1 MSVTCSPSGSGS
13 GSSSKKLPVRPLGD
27 LNTVKNQDGLSS
39 DGDVLPL
46 ASFFLPVFRVAAD
59 IFARKPGCY
68 QVRQPGW
75 AIGARFRPRGAPTKS
90 SIARRRTAPT
100 GSPESSHRRFARDF
114 PIEPARD
121 TPPRRGAH
129 WYSAARP
136 NRPKLDESDPTGEGG
151 SALSGARW
159 AGRTAPRP
167 LFQGH
172 QKW

>member
-68 QVRQPGW
+68 QVHQVGRL
-75 AIGARFRPRGAPTKS
+75 APDS
-90 SIARRRTAPT
+90 GLAVRRR
-100 GSPESSHRRFARDF
+100 SLRSHGDERR
-114 PIEPARD
+114 
-121 TPPRRGAH
+121 RRGAQ
-129 WYSAARP
+129 
-136 NRPKLDESDPTGEGG
+136 K
-151 SALSGARW
+151 ALTDDSPATSRSNPPVIPLHD
-159 AGRTAPRP
+159 AGRTGNPRRVR
-167 LFQGH
+167 GV
-172 QKW
+172 QKRANPIRLARGVRHCARLLHPTSSQDHFFRGTKW